1 MTIEELEKSIG
12 SRLPDDYR
20 GFLSAHDDSQL
31 SCTQLFPFTEKTP
44 FGDEGVLDELLTLED
59 LGSDRPVWIDDVGML
74 IIGDNLFGYPTYI
87 CLREPRVGHIFYYDI
102 QQRSLWE
109 DDQFDRMFE
118 NLADGIK
125 EYLSMR
131 SEARLPQKEDGFESF
146 YHVANTFSEFQN
158 LLRDEE
164 IEE

>member
-1 MTIEELEKSIG
+1 MTIEELENSIG

-20 GFLSAHDDSQL
+20 SFLAAHDDSQL
-31 SCTQLFPFTEKTP
+31 PCTQLFPFTEKTP

-87 CLREPRVGHIFYYDI
+87 CLKAPRVGHIFYYYI

-109 DDQFDRMFE
+109 DDEFHRMFD
-118 NLADGIK
+118 NLADGIR
-125 EYLSMR
+125 EYLRMR
-131 SEARLPQKEDGFESF
+131 SDGRLPQKEDGFESF
-146 YHVANTFSEFQN
+146 YHVANSFSEFQN
-158 LLRDEE
+158 VLRDEE